1 MRENSRGIRYLG
13 AFYKASFKLQY
24 IQKKN
29 LSFFTCFYKKRY
41 HFSLMVSSPG
51 LTLQSIRD
59 KQGLIS
65 LMKNKSI
72 NVTNHLKERDPKG
85 IR

>member
-1 MRENSRGIRYLG
+1 
-13 AFYKASFKLQY
+13 
-24 IQKKN
+24 
-29 LSFFTCFYKKRY
+29 
-41 HFSLMVSSPG
+41 MVSSPS